1 MKILYDCLFFFL
13 NRIKFMIYESF
24 KLKFNIY
31 FNLMSMFKF
40 KLMVNGFG
48 VKVQDVFYWM
58 FKEED

>member
-48 VKVQDVFYWM
+48 VKV
-58 FKEED
+58 

>member
-1 MKILYDCLFFFL
+1 MNILYDCLFFFL

-58 FKEED
+58 FKEVD

>member
-48 VKVQDVFYWM
+48 VKVQVLFYWM
-58 FKEED
+58 FKEVD

>member
-1 MKILYDCLFFFL
+1 MNILYDCLFFFL

-40 KLMVNGFG
+40 KLMVLGLE
-48 VKVQDVFYWM
+48 
-58 FKEED
+58 FKMYFIGRLKK

>member
-13 NRIKFMIYESF
+13 NRIKFMIYKSF

-48 VKVQDVFYWM
+48 VKVQVLFYWM
-58 FKEED
+58 FKEVD

>member
-13 NRIKFMIYESF
+13 NRIKFMIYKSF

-48 VKVQDVFYWM
+48 VKV
-58 FKEED
+58 

>member
-58 FKEED
+58 FKEVD

>member
-1 MKILYDCLFFFL
+1 
-13 NRIKFMIYESF
+13 MIYESF

-48 VKVQDVFYWM
+48 VKV
-58 FKEED
+58 